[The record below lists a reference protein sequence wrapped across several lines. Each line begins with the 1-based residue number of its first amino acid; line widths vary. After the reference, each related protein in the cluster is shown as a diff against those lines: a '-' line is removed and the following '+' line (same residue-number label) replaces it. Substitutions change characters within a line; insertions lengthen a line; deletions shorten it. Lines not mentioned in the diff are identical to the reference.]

1 MGVVNGWKSKVN
13 SRCFS
18 MDENQFLD
26 GGEGRPVRDVLGL
39 LNLKLLPW
47 RWGGLKVAEWDEKG
61 TVTKKGPKKK
71 KPDAGKRSYLETGG
85 HGS

>member
-1 MGVVNGWKSKVN
+1 
-13 SRCFS
+13 

-39 LNLKLLPW
+39 LSLKLLPW

-61 TVTKKGPKKK
+61 TVTMKGPKKK
-71 KPDAGKRSYLETGG
+71 KQTLE
-85 HGS
+85 SVVI